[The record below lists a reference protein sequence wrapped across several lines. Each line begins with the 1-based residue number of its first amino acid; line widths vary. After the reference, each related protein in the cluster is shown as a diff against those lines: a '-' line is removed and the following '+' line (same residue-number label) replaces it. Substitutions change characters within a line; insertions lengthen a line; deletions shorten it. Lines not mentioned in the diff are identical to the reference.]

1 MTNSMLGMTIAVGM
15 INVILSLPTVNVF
28 ELKNNPKKMNQP
40 ESSKQVQIKATDDK
54 LKGEYSNAMQV
65 LHTKEEFV
73 VDFLS
78 VFPPSGMLNARI
90 IVSPGHFKRMAKAI
104 QDNLERYEEKF
115 GKIEESD
122 MPENKRFG
130 FQG

>member
-104 QDNLERYEEKF
+104 QDNLKRYEEKF

-122 MPENKRFG
+122 MPENKGFG